1 MEELRKL
8 LLNVEDTYDDFVG
21 CVCCAVKGYEDGIAE
36 MVRFIKSNPEALSS
50 DIIEHLDDIGY

>member
-1 MEELRKL
+1 MEELREL

-21 CVCCAVKGYEDGIAE
+21 GVCSSVKGHEDGIAE
-36 MVRFIKSNPEALSS
+36 MARFIKSNPEALSS